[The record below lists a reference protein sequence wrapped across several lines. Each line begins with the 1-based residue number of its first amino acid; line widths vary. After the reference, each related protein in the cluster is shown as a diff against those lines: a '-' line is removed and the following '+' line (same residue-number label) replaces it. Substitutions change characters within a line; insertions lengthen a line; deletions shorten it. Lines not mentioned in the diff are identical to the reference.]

1 VESGTTGSVEEP
13 MTSIKLGPEGSS
25 GDMETVTEKTSMSL
39 ALVLLLVGMVG
50 GWAVS
55 GITSFGDVQS
65 RVAVIESKQAAT
77 DAQLWRIE
85 SKLDRVLGLTK

>member
-1 VESGTTGSVEEP
+1 
-13 MTSIKLGPEGSS
+13 MTSIKLGPEGS
-25 GDMETVTEKTSMSL
+25 DMETVTEKTSMSL

>member
-1 VESGTTGSVEEP
+1 
-13 MTSIKLGPEGSS
+13 
-25 GDMETVTEKTSMSL
+25 
-39 ALVLLLVGMVG
+39 VGMVG